1 MPISPPEPPPPA
13 PDEPAGAHRPPG
25 APRIGPSAA
34 SGVSDPGTD
43 RAAPL
48 PAGALCPECNYDVRG
63 LASVR
68 CPECGTDLTDA
79 RARQTQIPWSYRRT
93 LGGWRAFWRTV
104 WFVTWNRRFAKQ
116 VAWPL
121 DFADSQAF
129 RWRCV
134 AWAYLPALLVIGPV
148 LSYPPLYHAVSGPGD
163 LLAWGL
169 SGLLVWLLLCLL
181 ALPGVTSYFVQSRA
195 HSIEPENRLIAIN
208 YYAWAPLAWAPV
220 FAAFLAAGMAAWYMG
235 PVTAVQPN
243 EYFSLA
249 LLGAGLGYLAAL
261 LMCLGNFYHVLRAA
275 FPRGRTALL
284 RWLAAA
290 GACLVTAFLALLVPI
305 SGIWLALVWVS
316 LT

>member
-1 MPISPPEPPPPA
+1 MPSTPPPSRPESNARPGATGAPAPQALSPEPTPTGPPA
-13 PDEPAGAHRPPG
+13 
-25 APRIGPSAA
+25 
-34 SGVSDPGTD
+34 DPHVH
-43 RAAPL
+43 APL
-48 PAGALCPECNYDVRG
+48 PPDTLCPQCMYDVRG
-63 LASVR
+63 LTSAR
-68 CPECGTDLTDA
+68 CPECGTDLTDV

-169 SGLLVWLLLCLL
+169 GGLLVWLLLCLL

-208 YYAWAPLAWAPV
+208 YYAWAPLAWSPV